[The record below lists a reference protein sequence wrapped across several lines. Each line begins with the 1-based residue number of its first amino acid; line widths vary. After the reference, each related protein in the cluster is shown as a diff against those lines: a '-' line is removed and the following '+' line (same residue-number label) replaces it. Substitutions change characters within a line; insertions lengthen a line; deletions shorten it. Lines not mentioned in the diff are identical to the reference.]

1 MIKEISLIIPSQN
14 AKPKILYL
22 LGCIPNWEV
31 IPNEIIIVDSSEEK
45 LTLPEEFEIFVK
57 EFDIRLLTIFK
68 ENLYPGHARNIGISK
83 SSNELLAF
91 LDTSTIPCNKWLS
104 SGLNLIKKQNA
115 DGVWGKTFYEA
126 DKFLPKIFRA
136 CTYGEKPIKTLPGT
150 ILKSHIFN
158 RCGLFIE
165 STRAGE
171 DGDWMSRA
179 ELQEINMSFP
189 EKFLDYDELNHTSFK
204 RLLKK
209 WYRNHIFGAKLP
221 FFRAHKDYYYYA
233 ISFVAVVIAF
243 NWNWILA
250 SWDEESIFFIPN
262 ITKISVLLIFTIYMF
277 LRGIYLPAKKGVNL
291 GFIFPIN
298 FIFIAFLSGFL
309 DLTKALAFGFSKFD
323 TSKQVNK

>member
-14 AKPKILYL
+14 AEIKLINLI
-22 LGCIPNWEV
+22 GCIPHWDV
-31 IPNEIIIVDSSEEK
+31 IPNEIIVVDSSEVKPCIPEK
-45 LTLPEEFEIFVK
+45 FKQFVK
-57 EFDIRLLTIFK
+57 KFDIKLLIIFE

-83 SSNELLAF
+83 STNSLLAF

-104 SGLNLIKKQNA
+104 SGLNLINKQNS
-115 DGVWGKTFYEA
+115 DGVWGHTYYIA

-136 CTYGEKPIKTLPGT
+136 CTYGAKPMRTFPGS
-150 ILKSHIFN
+150 ILKKYIFN

-171 DGDWMSRA
+171 DGDWISRA
-179 ELQEINMSFP
+179 ELQEINMSLP
-189 EKFLDYDELNHTSFK
+189 KKFLNYDELNHTSFK
-204 RLLKK
+204 SLIKK
-209 WYRNHIFGAKLP
+209 WFRNHIFGAKLP

-262 ITKISVLLIFTIYMF
+262 ITKISVLLIFIIYVF
-277 LRGIYLPAKKGVNL
+277 LRGVYLPSKKGVNL

-298 FIFIAFLSGFL
+298 FIFIALLSGFL
-309 DLTKALAFGFSKFD
+309 DLTKALAFGFSKLYKSRHI
-323 TSKQVNK
+323 SK